1 MTPTKAKSR
10 QSAKPRMG
18 RPPIAAEDKRG
29 TLVKVLV
36 TDTEKERMEAL
47 AQRRGL
53 TVSTWLRSL
62 GLEALERTQ
71 IEVR

>member
-1 MTPTKAKSR
+1 MSPTKVKSR
-10 QSAKPRMG
+10 STKTRMG

-62 GLEALERTQ
+62 GLEALERAQET
-71 IEVR
+71 R